1 MALLDT
7 HKTVKEFIAAGIKE
21 EHAEVITTALSRID
35 NQVASKGDVSEL
47 KHDIAEFKS
56 EIREDFASVKK
67 EVADVKKEVHA
78 IKNDMVWT
86 KGLLFLILALILK
99 QMLF

>member
-7 HKTVKEFIAAGIKE
+7 HKIVKEFIAAGIKE
-21 EHAEVITTALSRID
+21 EHAEVIITAMSRID
-35 NQVASKGDVSEL
+35 NQVASKEDIREL

-56 EIREDFASVKK
+56 EIREDVASIKK
-67 EVADVKKEVHA
+67 ELADVKNEVYS
-78 IKNDMVWT
+78 IKNDMIWT